1 MGVITPMGIVLIV
14 GFSHSYMGTIL
25 EAAGKFNKITAIVG
39 GLHGFSKFELFKDLE
54 LIYPA
59 HCT

>member
-1 MGVITPMGIVLIV
+1 MGIVLIV